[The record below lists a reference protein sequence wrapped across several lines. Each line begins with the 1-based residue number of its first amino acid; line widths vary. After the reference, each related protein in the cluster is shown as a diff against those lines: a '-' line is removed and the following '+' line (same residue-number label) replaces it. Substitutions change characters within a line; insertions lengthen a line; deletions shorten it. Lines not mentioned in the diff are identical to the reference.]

1 MANSNHI
8 YGYLYIRDDAIPR
21 DITGFEKYNV
31 KGRMRFYACVEK
43 RANLNKYLLG
53 TTTKFTVY
61 KNKSK
66 TESVE
71 IELNDNRPD
80 DFGVYMEFVK
90 NTSPVGGNS
99 RKNRKSRKVRKSRKQ
114 RRA

>member
-31 KGRMRFYACVEK
+31 KGRMRFYACVNK
-43 RANLNKYLLG
+43 PANLNKYLLG

-71 IELNDNRPD
+71 IELNDTRPD